1 MKKLLIYWPLG
12 VFEDIQ
18 IHKEIGAIAFSATKL
33 GVKTSIVSGKFNS
46 SLKTVSSHETGF
58 VKRNWIT
65 KLLDPF
71 FALKFIVKESPDY
84 MLFYNIENYGNVFL
98 TLALGFLR
106 RIDKTTY
113 YNPKVIIKA
122 DTDGRFIETSN
133 ILQLNIYKLLLIAY
147 SKLTSGIIIETTCG
161 INKISN
167 FVHEKCNLIHLPNGY
182 SSDIFGRVSNVPRK
196 QTITCVAN
204 IIPSK
209 NIEAVLRIFHRLA
222 ERFKELH
229 LKIVGEVQD
238 NDYFEKIKGTILQ
251 MNLSEQAEILSLNG
265 QQLAKLFSESLL
277 TISTSLIESFGIA
290 RMESLGSGTPVVT
303 YDVGCGSDFRDFG
316 AIVVSVGDEE
326 KMYNE
331 IIKLLTDQ
339 QYWNQKSMEARKSA
353 VTWDSVV
360 QKLISIFQTNE
371 EGD

>member
-1 MKKLLIYWPLG
+1 MGRNGFQGGIKLPRDYGSSNSLRICR
-12 VFEDIQ
+12 E
-18 IHKEIGAIAFSATKL
+18 S
-33 GVKTSIVSGKFNS
+33 NS
-46 SLKTVSSHETGF
+46 S
-58 VKRNWIT
+58 
-65 KLLDPF
+65 
-71 FALKFIVKESPDY
+71 DY

-106 RIDKTTY
+106 RINKTTY
-113 YNPKVIIKA
+113 HNTRIIIKA

-147 SKLTSGIIIETTCG
+147 SKLTSGIIVETTCG
-161 INKISN
+161 IKKISN
-167 FVHEKCNLIHLPNGY
+167 FVHGKCHLIHLPNGY

-196 QTITCVAN
+196 RIITCVAN

-209 NIEAVLRIFHRLA
+209 NIEAVLRIFNRLV
-222 ERFKELH
+222 EHFKELH

-251 MNLSEQAEILSLNG
+251 MNLNEQAEILSLNG
-265 QQLAKLFSESLL
+265 QQLAKLYSESLL

-303 YDVGCGSDFRDFG
+303 YDVGCGSDFRHFG
-316 AIVVSVGDEE
+316 AIVVLVGDEE
-326 KMYNE
+326 KMYSE
-331 IIKLLTDQ
+331 IFKLLTDRP
-339 QYWNQKSMEARKSA
+339 YWIQKSMEARKSA

-360 QKLISIFQTNE
+360 RKLISIFQTNE

>member
-1 MKKLLIYWPLG
+1 MGI
-12 VFEDIQ
+12 FEDIQ

-84 MLFYNIENYGNVFL
+84 MLFYNIENYGNL
-98 TLALGFLR
+98 LLILALRLIHITITSTKR
-106 RIDKTTY
+106 NIK
-113 YNPKVIIKA
+113 IMIKA
-122 DTDGRFIETSN
+122 DTDGSFIDSHGSVY
-133 ILQLNIYKLLLIAY
+133 LMIYKILILLY
-147 SKLTSGIIIETTCG
+147 SRFSDGILIETTCALK
-161 INKISN
+161 KIAS
-167 FVHEKCNLIHLPNGY
+167 FVRQKDGLIYIPDGY
-182 SSDIFGRVSNVPRK
+182 SKDLFGKVSNIPRK
-196 QTITCVAN
+196 RILMCSARITP
-204 IIPSK
+204 IK
-209 NIEAVLRIFHRLA
+209 NIEAVLRIFNRLVINF
-222 ERFKELH
+222 EDLQ
-229 LKIVGEVQD
+229 LKITGYIQD
-238 NDYFEKIKGTILQ
+238 KGYFKKIKQMILQ
-251 MNLSEQAEILSLNG
+251 MNLDRKVEISYLSDEK
-265 QQLAKLFSESLL
+265 LAKLLGESLL
-277 TISTSLIESFGIA
+277 TISTSLKESFGIA

-316 AIVVSVGDEE
+316 AIVVPVGDEE

-339 QYWNQKSMEARKSA
+339 QYWNQKSMEARNSA

-371 EGD
+371 EVD